1 MKLIQRRY
9 RKWRMS
15 KLLLFPHHCLDDTS
29 YRLVLYIV
37 CTYLLIDSC
46 CAVRQGALS
55 ITFCMNLRRWQDAN
69 FQVKKFGTRQS
80 VCCMNN
86 SKQWCDLVVAE
97 LLCFFLAQGSTNPL
111 MGHWVI
117 KVVVFFGFI
126 YCGSWLLR
134 CFTQACNMLLG
145 QVILKPGNMNLQWL
159 IMLSF
164 RNQIHNNL

>member
-97 LLCFFLAQGSTNPL
+97 LLCFFFWHKDQLIL
-111 MGHWVI
+111 WWVI
-117 KVVVFFGFI
+117 E
-126 YCGSWLLR
+126 LLR
-134 CFTQACNMLLG
+134 WLFSLVSSTVALDSWGVSPKLAICYLG
-145 QVILKPGNMNLQWL
+145 RSSWNLEIW
-159 IMLSF
+159 IFSDW
-164 RNQIHNNL
+164 